1 MIYGETHMIYTLTLN
16 PSIDYIIK
24 TGSFNTGM
32 TNRTVSEQIYAGGK
46 GINVSLVLNNLGVKS
61 TVLGF
66 IAGFTGDKIESD
78 INAMG
83 IKTDFIR
90 LSDGFSR
97 INVKLADAEGT
108 EINGAG
114 PEIDSKSLER
124 LYEKISGLN
133 KDDIMV
139 LSGSIPGKAAPDIY
153 EKICKILS
161 EKNIRFTL
169 DTTGAALTDALKYH
183 PFLIKPNHHEL
194 SEIYGADIKTRDD
207 VIPYAK
213 KLKEAGAV
221 NVLISLGENGGV
233 LIDEYDV
240 VHSLPAPK
248 GKCINFVGAGDAM
261 IAGFLSEITKGGDY
275 ASAFVTA
282 IASGSASA
290 FSEHFASAEYIYQ
303 LKKLI
308 LSERA

>member
-1 MIYGETHMIYTLTLN
+1 MIYTLTLN

-32 TNRTVSEQIYAGGK
+32 TNRTVSEEIYAGGK
-46 GINVSLVLNNLGVKS
+46 GINVSIVLNNLGVNS
-61 TVLGF
+61 TALGF

-78 INAMG
+78 IKAVG
-83 IKTDFIR
+83 INTDFIR
-90 LSDGFSR
+90 LSEGFSR
-97 INVKLADAEGT
+97 INIKLADAEGT

-114 PEIDSKSLER
+114 PDIDSKSLDM
-124 LYEKISGLN
+124 LYEKISRLD

-139 LSGSIPGKAAPDIY
+139 LSGSIPGKVSQGTY

-161 EKNIRFTL
+161 EKSIRFTL
-169 DTTGAALTDALKYH
+169 DTTGDALTGSLKYH

-207 VIPYAK
+207 AIPYAK
-213 KLKEAGAV
+213 RLKEAGAL
-221 NVLISLGENGGV
+221 NVLVSLGENGAL
-233 LIDEYDV
+233 LIDEYDT

-290 FSEHFASAEYIYQ
+290 FSEHFASAEYTYQ